1 LKKVVDFAGATPG
14 LQTRFVQVAPT
25 KDVFEPE
32 GWGMGLFTKRTPY
45 NTIKPEEFENRL
57 EMYFEKVRPGSF
69 ATVKTAIGG
78 AWAVVIDE
86 MYNDYAARINPDNLM
101 KMMAEC
107 AELLLGTLKA
117 LAERDGRLA

>member
-1 LKKVVDFAGATPG
+1 
-14 LQTRFVQVAPT
+14 
-25 KDVFEPE
+25 
-32 GWGMGLFTKRTPY
+32 MGLFTKRKPY
-45 NTIKPEEFENRL
+45 TTIKPEEFENCL
-57 EMYFEKVRPGSF
+57 EMYFEKARPGSF

-86 MYNDYAARINPDNLM
+86 MYNDYAARINPDNLT

>member
-1 LKKVVDFAGATPG
+1 
-14 LQTRFVQVAPT
+14 
-25 KDVFEPE
+25 
-32 GWGMGLFTKRTPY
+32 MGLFTKRTPP
-45 NTIKPEEFENRL
+45 TIKREEFENCL
-57 EMYFEKVRPGSF
+57 ETYFEKVRPGSF

-78 AWAVVIDE
+78 AWVVVIDE
-86 MYNDYAARINPDNLM
+86 MYNDYAARITPDNLM